1 MVYVL
6 FDSNLQKNDLNTV
19 KVSKSYFVMLLD
31 VPSGCILLDST
42 RGVLKYLITPMIH
55 PLVKFPHLLM
65 KYPQLLTSGVIVAI
79 GRRRSFLQTIFK
91 IHNHL

>member
-1 MVYVL
+1 MFYLTV
-6 FDSNLQKNDLNTV
+6 NLQKNDLNTV

-31 VPSGCILLDST
+31 VPSGCILFCSS

-55 PLVKFPHLLM
+55 PLMKFPHPLM
-65 KYPQLLTSGVIVAI
+65 KHPQLLTSVVIVAI